1 MKRKIPMPE
10 QVQFYGVDCWGRP
23 VFRSLKFK
31 ENFFGSVNILFGD
44 YATEDEVLEKVK
56 AKDLLF
62 FGNTFGCEPM
72 GDQSAV
78 PLEIVRKSP
87 KKQKKTITAP
97 RKFVD
102 LYDLLDAVEGALGFQ
117 ETVAL
122 LGKALGEDVTVGDNN
137 EEDDETDV
145 GD

>member
-1 MKRKIPMPE
+1 
-10 QVQFYGVDCWGRP
+10 
-23 VFRSLKFK
+23 
-31 ENFFGSVNILFGD
+31 
-44 YATEDEVLEKVK
+44 
-56 AKDLLF
+56 
-62 FGNTFGCEPM
+62 
-72 GDQSAV
+72 V